1 MGVARRFLFV
11 GLLGICLVAPV
22 FSQTAPGAVANAAEM
37 QKQIQQHIAHVTSG
51 LTTPV
56 IDKNDPHPGKSL
68 TAEMAGMHVPGVS
81 IAVVHNGV
89 IEWAQGFGVAA
100 VGGDPV
106 TAETLFQAGSISK
119 PVAAMAALRLVQQGK
134 LDLDTDINTY
144 LTSWKLPASP
154 IAAGKPVTLRELLTH
169 TGGTTVHG
177 FPGYAAGEPVPTLVQ
192 VLDGVKP
199 ANTPAIRVDIAPGTK
214 WRYSG
219 GGFTIMQ
226 QALIDV
232 TKEPFPKLMH
242 DTVLAPIGMTHSTYQ
257 QPLPA
262 EWKAKA
268 ATPYDGDDKPIR
280 GGAHTYPEMAAA
292 GLWTTPTDLARYVI
306 ENQLSLEGK
315 ANHVLSVEM
324 TKQMMTPGMGSWGL
338 GLLIGG
344 SAARPYF
351 SHGGDDAGFEALF
364 VGYEQGGDGAVVMT
378 NAQGGGRIAQEVM
391 ASIATEYGWPDFRPI
406 VRSSI
411 TVDPKVLAQY
421 VGTYELSPT
430 FSIAMTLEGNQLMT
444 QATNQPKFPL
454 YAESET
460 KFFLTVVDAEVEFF
474 KNDKGVVTYMM
485 LHQGGQD
492 VKAVKK

>member
-1 MGVARRFLFV
+1 MGVMRRFSFPV
-11 GLLGICLVAPV
+11 LLGICLAPV
-22 FSQTAPGAVANAAEM
+22 LSQTAPGSVANAAEM
-37 QKQIQQHIAHVTSG
+37 QQRIQQHIDHVTSG

-68 TAEMAGMHVPGVS
+68 AAEMAAMHVPGVS

-89 IEWAQGFGVAA
+89 IEWAQGFGVA
-100 VGGDPV
+100 GGDPV

-134 LDLDTDINTY
+134 LNLDSDINTY

-154 IAAGKPVTLRELLTH
+154 TAAGKPVTLRELLTH
-169 TGGTTVHG
+169 TGGTKVHG

-192 VLDGVKP
+192 VLDGAKP

-219 GGFTIMQ
+219 GGFTIVQ

-232 TKEPFPKLMH
+232 TKQPFPQLMH
-242 DTVLAPIGMTHSTYQ
+242 NTVLAPIGMMHSTYE

-268 ATPYDGDDKPIR
+268 ATPYDGDDKPIP

-292 GLWTTPTDLARYVI
+292 GLWTTPSDLARYVI

-324 TKQMMTPGMGSWGL
+324 TKQMMTAGMGNWGL
-338 GLLIGG
+338 GVQIGG

-378 NAQGGGRIAQEVM
+378 NAQGGTRIANEVM
-391 ASIATEYGWPDFRPI
+391 SSIATEYGWPDFRPI

-421 VGTYELSPT
+421 VGTYELAPT
-430 FSIAMTLEGNQLMT
+430 FSIAMTLEGGRLMAQGT
-444 QATNQPKFPL
+444 GEPKVPL
-454 YAESET
+454 HAESET
-460 KFFLTVVDAEVEFF
+460 KFFLTEVDAEVEFF
-474 KNDKGVVTYMM
+474 KNDKGEVAYLM
-485 LHQGGQD
+485 LHQGGRD
-492 VKAVKK
+492 VKGVKK